1 MCKQFHFNFINVH
14 IFFARDLKGF
24 LHTLL
29 QKRELLN
36 IK

>member
-14 IFFARDLKGF
+14 IFLRDLKGF

-29 QKRELLN
+29 QKKESF
-36 IK
+36 